1 MSGEEKRTRS
11 KRCLSRNKRSKAEK
25 TTVDDPS
32 SNEAAGKVFTVLKS
46 KRSQCSHLIERTD
59 DLENEFAVL
68 TEETL
73 EAKILTGKS
82 RNNQKDVFEFLDEES
97 DDTSEL
103 PGTAPLVNNK
113 RKRIASEELEVSC
126 FSSTVSK
133 FKRAR
138 NAVTC
143 LKQPLIQ
150 LEKCTDNAGSEVEP
164 TDKSCAGNRAADC
177 TEVLFH
183 KLDTGESA
191 LQEVGGTTLRDEGIC
206 GDNVG
211 QVETDD
217 LQVIQDPKSQ
227 ESREDCNRKR
237 DCPVCGLTFPPTEN
251 MDVFNRHIN
260 SCLDSGSDC
269 RTTENDSS
277 EPGTEKME
285 EEMFFCQLCQK
296 DLSRMNSQR
305 RQQHVNRCCDEASKV
320 KDTGQLNRVQGQTST
335 QLQCPICGK
344 GFKSLKVYQCL
355 CVLKMYL

>member
-1 MSGEEKRTRS
+1 MSGEDKRTRS

-32 SNEAAGKVFTVLKS
+32 SNEATGKVFTALKS
-46 KRSQCSHLIERTD
+46 KRSHCLHLIGRTD
-59 DLENEFAVL
+59 HLENEIAVL
-68 TEETL
+68 TEETSG
-73 EAKILTGKS
+73 AKILTGKS
-82 RNNQKDVFEFLDEES
+82 RNDQKDVFEFPDEES
-97 DDTSEL
+97 DDTSEQ
-103 PGTAPLVNNK
+103 PATAPLVNNK

-126 FSSTVSK
+126 LSSTVSK

-138 NAVTC
+138 NAITC

-150 LEKCTDNAGSEVEP
+150 LEKCTDNARSEIVP
-164 TDKSCAGNRAADC
+164 RNC

-183 KLDTGESA
+183 RLDTGGST
-191 LQEVGGTTLRDEGIC
+191 LQEVGGKTLRDEVSGIC

-211 QVETDD
+211 QVGTDD
-217 LQVIQDPKSQ
+217 IQVIQDPKSQ
-227 ESREDCNRKR
+227 ESREDCNRKH

-269 RTTENDSS
+269 RTTESDSS

-320 KDTGQLNRVQGQTST
+320 KDTVQLNKVQGQTSS
-335 QLQCPICGK
+335 QLRCPICSK
-344 GFKSLKVYQCL
+344 GFKSLKVNQCM